1 MYVFAG
7 VVLLGLAL
15 CKLVDLVQGFAP
27 LSRVS
32 RMLVAMLLGVATAW
46 AANYSVFAGF
56 QIVFRDRWMEI
67 VATGF
72 VLAGIAGV
80 WHETLELIGS
90 YRRRVHDQATEI
102 ETRIPRAA

>member
-7 VVLLGLAL
+7 VILLGLAV

-32 RMLVAMLLGVATAW
+32 RLLVAMLLGLATAW
-46 AANYSVFAGF
+46 AADYSVFAGF
-56 QIVFRDRWMEI
+56 QIVFRERWMEI

-80 WHETLELIGS
+80 WHETIELIRS
-90 YRRRVHDQATEI
+90 YRRGAHEQAGEM
-102 ETRIPRAA
+102 ETRPRAA

>member
-7 VVLLGLAL
+7 VILLGLAV
-15 CKLVDLVQGFAP
+15 CKLVDLAQGFAP

-32 RMLVAMLLGVATAW
+32 RLLVAMLLGLATAW
-46 AANYSVFAGF
+46 ATNYSVFAGF
-56 QIVFRDRWMEI
+56 QIVFRERWMEI

-80 WHETLELIGS
+80 WHETIELIRS
-90 YRRRVHDQATEI
+90 YRRGALDEAGRV
-102 ETRIPRAA
+102 ETRPRAA